1 MNQLLVKY
9 VNSSLHC
16 RNYKSRFDGRTL
28 TFNANIKY
36 SNTINRKFKMKRRL
50 WNYGYSYAASINA
63 TKLYQNQTGDDI
75 SEFWKG
81 YNEYIYETQELV
93 ALKKEIKDLKKAV
106 SAAQLNK
113 GEQR

>member
-36 SNTINRKFKMKRRL
+36 SNTINRKFKMKRTFDH
-50 WNYGYSYAASINA
+50 GYSYAASINA
-63 TKLYQNQTGDDI
+63 TKLYQNQTGDDDM
-75 SEFWKG
+75 SEFWTG

-106 SAAQLNK
+106 SAAQLNN
-113 GEQR
+113 